1 MTMRDQE
8 FALASALAV
17 VIMFVLL
24 GLVSVASQQAQL
36 ASSLRTPWGEPDLQ
50 GIWNNAAVTPLER
63 AEEYGTREFLTE
75 EEIAAAER
83 ALFDI
88 SQGLGRDAR
97 DQAGSEADV
106 AQAYN
111 EHWFGDPSLVR
122 GKRTSQV
129 IDPPDGRI
137 PPLAQEA
144 EQRRATKREYLGAL
158 LQGTSGGRPGPVSPR
173 RAEPSPDYNLD
184 RLNRSDGPEDR
195 SSAERCFGNSLPL
208 VLQSGTF
215 GGVMRVVQSP
225 GIVGIYYDVGQGQ
238 GFSRSIPITDR
249 PSLPEH
255 IRLRHGDAR
264 GRWEGNTLVVEITNF
279 TEKTSFRGSRENLH
293 LIERYRRVDDTTLS
307 VEITIEDPRTW
318 TRPWTILQELTKNSD
333 EANQVYEGGCHEGNY
348 GMTGLLVNTRAV
360 ERAFA
365 EGRGP
370 DPATQD
376 NATGGSSRRF
386 VVP

>member
-1 MTMRDQE
+1 MTKRNQG
-8 FALASALAV
+8 FALVSTLAL
-17 VIMFVLL
+17 VIMFASL
-24 GLVSVASQQAQL
+24 GPESVTSQQAQL
-36 ASSLRTPWGEPDLQ
+36 AASLRTPWGEPDLQ
-50 GIWNNAAVTPLER
+50 GIWSNPAVTPLQR

-83 ALFDI
+83 ELFEI
-88 SQGLGRDAR
+88 SQGLGRDGR
-97 DQAGSEADV
+97 EQAGSEVDV

-111 EHWFGDPSLVR
+111 EHWFGDPTLVR

-129 IDPPDGRI
+129 IDPADGRI
-137 PPLAQEA
+137 PPLAPEA
-144 EQRRATKREYLGAL
+144 EQRMATKREYLDAL

-173 RAEPSPDYNLD
+173 RAEPSPDYNLS

-195 SSAERCFGNSLPL
+195 SGGERCFGNSLPL

-225 GIVGIYYDVGQGQ
+225 GAVGIYYDVGQGT

-249 PSLPEH
+249 LPLPEH

-279 TEKTSFRGSRENLH
+279 TEKTNFRGSRENLH
-293 LIERYRRVDDTTLS
+293 LIERYRRLDDNTLS
-307 VEITIEDPRTW
+307 VEITIEDPTTW

-333 EANQVYEGGCHEGNY
+333 ETTGVYEGGCHEGNY
-348 GMTGLLVNTRAV
+348 GMTGLLASTRAA
-360 ERAFA
+360 EKAFA

-386 VVP
+386 QVR

>member
-8 FALASALAV
+8 FALAGALAL

-50 GIWNNAAVTPLER
+50 GIWSNPAVTPLER
-63 AEEYGTREFLTE
+63 AEEYGAREFLTE

-97 DQAGSEADV
+97 DQVGSEVDV

-144 EQRRATKREYLGAL
+144 EQRRATKREYLDAL

-195 SSAERCFGNSLPL
+195 SGAERCFGNSLPL

-238 GFSRSIPITDR
+238 GFSRSIPITSR
-249 PSLPEH
+249 PPLPGH

-348 GMTGLLVNTRAV
+348 GLTGLLASTRAV
-360 ERAFA
+360 EKAFA

>member
-1 MTMRDQE
+1 MTMRDQG
-8 FALASALAV
+8 FALVGTLAL
-17 VIMFVLL
+17 VIMFTLL
-24 GLVSVASQQAQL
+24 GPVSVASQQAQR
-36 ASSLRTPWGEPDLQ
+36 AASLRTPWGEPDLQ
-50 GIWNNAAVTPLER
+50 GIWSNPAVTPLER
-63 AEEYGTREFLTE
+63 AEEYDTREFLTE

-83 ALFDI
+83 ELFDI
-88 SQGLGRDAR
+88 SQGLGRDGR
-97 DQAGSEADV
+97 DRAGSEVDV

-137 PPLAQEA
+137 PPLTPEA
-144 EQRRATKREYLGAL
+144 EQRRATKREYLDAL

-195 SSAERCFGNSLPL
+195 SGGERCFGNSLPL

-238 GFSRSIPITDR
+238 GFSRSIPTTDR
-249 PSLPEH
+249 PPLPEH

-264 GRWEGNTLVVEITNF
+264 GRWEGDMLVVEITNF
-279 TEKTSFRGSRENLH
+279 TEKTNFRGSRENLH
-293 LIERYRRVDDTTLS
+293 LIERYRRVDDHTLS

-348 GMTGLLVNTRAV
+348 GLTGLLVSTRAV
-360 ERAFA
+360 EKAFA

-386 VVP
+386 QVR